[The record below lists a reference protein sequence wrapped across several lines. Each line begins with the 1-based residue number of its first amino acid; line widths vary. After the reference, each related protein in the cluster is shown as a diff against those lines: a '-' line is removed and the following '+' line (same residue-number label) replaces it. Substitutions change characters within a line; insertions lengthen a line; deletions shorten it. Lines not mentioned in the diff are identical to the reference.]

1 MKPPKKGPF
10 LDGNRP
16 QAADWLNAIVGES
29 ADWLNAIVG
38 VFADWLN
45 AIVSESADWLNAIL
59 SREFRLA
66 QCYSF
71 ALKAARFSSKKRQYG
86 ADFCS
91 KSVKMCAKRSVH
103 GFRGNDHRA
112 RDLKSD
118 WLNAIVGKSADW
130 LNAILLSPRAWI
142 GLGIGQ
148 DQVPVKHSAA
158 LEGNRL
164 ACIEETKWR
173 AVERNRAAQ
182 QHCREARHIGE
193 ISTEESTAS
202 GGAGEKGEPDSN

>member
-16 QAADWLNAIVGES
+16 QA
-29 ADWLNAIVG
+29 
-38 VFADWLN
+38 ADWLN

-91 KSVKMCAKRSVH
+91 KSVNMCAKRSVH
-103 GFRGNDHRA
+103 GFRGNDQRP
-112 RDLKSD
+112 RNLKSD

-130 LNAILLSPRAWI
+130 LNAILWPHAHGS
-142 GLGIGQ
+142 
-148 DQVPVKHSAA
+148 VS
-158 LEGNRL
+158 E
-164 ACIEETKWR
+164 
-173 AVERNRAAQ
+173 
-182 QHCREARHIGE
+182 
-193 ISTEESTAS
+193 
-202 GGAGEKGEPDSN
+202 

>member
-16 QAADWLNAIVGES
+16 QTADWLNAIVGES

-45 AIVSESADWLNAIL
+45 AIVSE
-59 SREFRLA
+59 
-66 QCYSF
+66 
-71 ALKAARFSSKKRQYG
+71 
-86 ADFCS
+86 
-91 KSVKMCAKRSVH
+91 
-103 GFRGNDHRA
+103 
-112 RDLKSD
+112 
-118 WLNAIVGKSADW
+118 SADW

-202 GGAGEKGEPDSN
+202 GGAGEKGEPDAY